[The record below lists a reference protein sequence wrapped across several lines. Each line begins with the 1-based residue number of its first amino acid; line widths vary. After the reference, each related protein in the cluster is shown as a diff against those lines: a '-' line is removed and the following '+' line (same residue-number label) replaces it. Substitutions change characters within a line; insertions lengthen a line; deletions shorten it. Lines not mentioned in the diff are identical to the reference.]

1 MELQKGKN
9 NPVSIDRWN
18 YKQNVVYT
26 NTGIFS
32 AIKGIKFWDKVDELW
47 RHYAKRNNP
56 DTKDTHKILIKWGI

>member
-1 MELQKGKN
+1 M
-9 NPVSIDRWN
+9 
-18 YKQNVVYT
+18 VYT

-56 DTKDTHKILIKWGI
+56 DTKRCMQNSN